1 MVAWEVPLASPCE
14 VSTIWI
20 TIIQWKIPCSMHK
33 HTREVCKLIH
43 LKVGNWEQIRE
54 VRRQKCWDKPQMQ
67 PYSWVLTVRLSRERG
82 KIMLQLVLYSARG
95 SKQTQWAFL
104 QQWILG
110 QEHSTEV
117 QTQLSS
123 GGNSRQRN
131 KTPDPGCP
139 LTSQSWPP
147 SSLGAG
153 LQSTLSANLRTG
165 TTESLFARAKGT
177 VCTVPGNRRIG
188 VICRGLMSPLLEGK
202 QLRRWPG
209 YPSQHHLHASWL
221 HWRQY
226 LGILATL
233 GFHGFGAPLLTAFF
247 CRVGPL
253 VLRWPDHIGCT
264 HLPIF
269 HHPLKIWKVRKVR

>member
-95 SKQTQWAFL
+95 SKQIQWAFL

-110 QEHSTEV
+110 AAAEPGDLGRNTAQRYRHSCLV
-117 QTQLSS
+117 
-123 GGNSRQRN
+123 GGI
-131 KTPDPGCP
+131 PGRETKP
-139 LTSQSWPP
+139 Q
-147 SSLGAG
+147 
-153 LQSTLSANLRTG
+153 
-165 TTESLFARAKGT
+165 
-177 VCTVPGNRRIG
+177 
-188 VICRGLMSPLLEGK
+188 
-202 QLRRWPG
+202 
-209 YPSQHHLHASWL
+209 
-221 HWRQY
+221 
-226 LGILATL
+226 ILA
-233 GFHGFGAPLLTAFF
+233 AP
-247 CRVGPL
+247 
-253 VLRWPDHIGCT
+253 
-264 HLPIF
+264 
-269 HHPLKIWKVRKVR
+269 